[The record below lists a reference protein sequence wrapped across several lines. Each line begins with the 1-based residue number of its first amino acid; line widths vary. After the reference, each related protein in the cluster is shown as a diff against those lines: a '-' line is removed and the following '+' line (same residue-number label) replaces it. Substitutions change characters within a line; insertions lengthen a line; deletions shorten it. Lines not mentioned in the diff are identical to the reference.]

1 MNFDA
6 DTRAGLVYILEL
18 AMNNITGMY
27 GLSSTEAKA
36 DPEVACQYMAHG
48 SFLLLGIL
56 SAVSAFLL
64 EDDDMKSTHLLAETI
79 EALDPVMLQAQ
90 GVPRHLA
97 SGGGEL
103 N

>member
-18 AMNNITGMY
+18 AQNNITGMY
-27 GLSSTEAKA
+27 GLTSSEVKM
-36 DPEVACQYMAHG
+36 DPELAVQHMAHG

-56 SAVSAFLL
+56 SAISAFLL
-64 EDDDMKSTHLLAETI
+64 EGDDLKSTYLLAETI
-79 EALDPVMLQAQ
+79 DALDPVMLEAQ
-90 GVPRHLA
+90 GVPKSMA